1 MVKMK
6 EEVIIFREAKD
17 SDKEEIL
24 ELFQL
29 CFANS
34 KAIEKDLYY
43 WEWQINNNPDGR
55 AFIGIAEINDVIV
68 AHYAVIPLIYQTKDG
83 KEIKVGLVVD
93 VMTHPQYQRRGL
105 FMALSRYSL
114 PEAVKKL
121 NITFTIGYP
130 FTATTY
136 NSVIPG
142 HQKVGWQL
150 CDKLIFY
157 MLPIKLDKIFSY
169 KFPSL
174 RLLSKLVGKPSS
186 ILFSIWKKLKSRK
199 LKMLKNIIEEKQ
211 YQISI
216 DKIPNFNKSDIELSQ
231 KYSEGKFI
239 KKRNMDFLQWR
250 FCQKPNFNYEVI
262 RMIGSSDET
271 IAFEIISI
279 CNLNGLKIGV
289 IVDLIGEKKY
299 LMGLMKYGNNHLKK
313 CGCEAIVLLD
323 YKKSD
328 LSKVR
333 KSFAFINTMDYFQ
346 IINWKDNKTQ
356 FLFPKFPRLNFLD
369 FDIF

>member
-1 MVKMK
+1 MK
-6 EEVIIFREAKD
+6 EEEIIFREAKD

-24 ELFQL
+24 DLFRL
-29 CFANS
+29 SYVDS
-34 KAIEKDLYY
+34 KAIERDPYF
-43 WEWQINNNPDGR
+43 WEWQNNNNPDGR
-55 AFIGIAEINDVIV
+55 AFVGIAEINDIIV
-68 AHYAVIPLIYQTKDG
+68 GHYAVIPLIYQTKDG
-83 KEIKVGLVVD
+83 KEIKVGLVTG

-105 FMALSRYSL
+105 FVALSRYTL

-136 NSVIPG
+136 HSVIPG

-174 RLLSKLVGKPSS
+174 RLLSKLVGKPSYA
-186 ILFSIWKKLKSRK
+186 LFSIWKKLKSRK
-199 LKMLKNIIEEKQ
+199 LKMLKKTIEEKQ
-211 YQISI
+211 YRISI
-216 DKIPNFNKSDIELSQ
+216 DKIPKFNKSDIELFQ
-231 KYSEGKFI
+231 KYSGGKFI
-239 KKRNMDFLQWR
+239 KKRDIDFLQWR

-262 RMIGSSDET
+262 RMIGPSDET
-271 IAFEIISI
+271 IAFEIVSI
-279 CNLNGLKIGV
+279 YNLNGLKIGV
-289 IVDLIGEKKY
+289 IVDIIGEKEY
-299 LMGLMKYGNNHLKK
+299 FMGLMNYGNNHLKK

-323 YKKSD
+323 YKRSD

-333 KSFAFINTMDYFQ
+333 KSFAFINSMDYFQ

-356 FLFPKFPRLNFLD
+356 FMFPKFPRLNFLD